1 MFILSVNALSL
12 FQEVI
17 IVKPTR
23 DLQPRTIHEYDD
35 LIAAHGGKPGG
46 LLTVLECVQKA
57 TRHNYLPE
65 PTLRYIASKMD
76 LPLSRIYSVV
86 TFYSF
91 FNLRPQGDHS
101 ITVCR
106 GTACHTRGSKV
117 LLNELMLRLGI
128 IADDDGEG
136 ETSFTT
142 DDMRFTV
149 RTVACFGQC
158 ALAPVLAV
166 DETIYSNMTS
176 EKVETLLKSLTKK
189 KYRKQK
195 RSGT

>member
-1 MFILSVNALSL
+1 MKLSKNPQSEA
-12 FQEVI
+12 
-17 IVKPTR
+17 
-23 DLQPRTIHEYDD
+23 IHEYDD
-35 LIAAHGGKPGG
+35 MIAAHTGKPGG
-46 LLTVLECVQKA
+46 LLTILEGVQKA

-65 PTLRYIASKMD
+65 STLRYIAVKTGQ
-76 LPLSRIYSVV
+76 PLSRIYSVV

-91 FNLRPQGDHS
+91 FNLKPQGDHS

-106 GTACHTRGSKV
+106 GTACHTRGSKA
-117 LLNELMLRLGI
+117 LLNELILRLGI
-128 IADDDGEG
+128 SVDEDSDG

-166 DETIYSNMTS
+166 DETIYSNVTS
-176 EKVETLLKSLTKK
+176 EKLETLLKSLTRKQS
-189 KYRKQK
+189 RKQK